1 MHFQQAAILFLQW
14 IAFRMYFTIIFQWFP
29 IFSFISIHSMEY
41 MHWDPFFVCEVQ
53 NLVPFSFPTIESF
66 IGSYERNEM
75 CMHMQWCWWN
85 ITGKIVYLN
94 LYNIWHLTFIYVTI
108 YNNNGNCF
116 SLCLYVS
123 VAHTNQKKIM
133 HNTYTIYGHLY
144 TYTLLA
150 YICLYARYFICFI
163 TELHV

>member
-1 MHFQQAAILFLQW
+1 MNCIQNVFYNNISVVSDFFHS
-14 IAFRMYFTIIFQWFP
+14 FP
-29 IFSFISIHSMEY
+29 IHSMEY

-123 VAHTNQKKIM
+123 VAHTNQKKSCIIHLLYM
-133 HNTYTIYGHLY
+133 DTYIHILY
-144 TYTLLA
+144 WPTFVYMRDISFVL
-150 YICLYARYFICFI
+150 
-163 TELHV
+163 

>member
-1 MHFQQAAILFLQW
+1 MNCIQNVFYNNISVVSDFFHSFLYIVWSICIEILFLYVK
-14 IAFRMYFTIIFQWFP
+14 FRIL
-29 IFSFISIHSMEY
+29 S
-41 MHWDPFFVCEVQ
+41 
-53 NLVPFSFPTIESF
+53 PFSFPTIESF

-123 VAHTNQKKIM
+123 VAHTNQKKSCIIHLLYM
-133 HNTYTIYGHLY
+133 DTYIHILY
-144 TYTLLA
+144 WPTFVYMRDISFVL
-150 YICLYARYFICFI
+150 
-163 TELHV
+163 

>member
-1 MHFQQAAILFLQW
+1 MNCIQNVFYNNISVVSDFFHSFLYIVWSICIEILFLYVK
-14 IAFRMYFTIIFQWFP
+14 FRIL
-29 IFSFISIHSMEY
+29 S
-41 MHWDPFFVCEVQ
+41 
-53 NLVPFSFPTIESF
+53 PFSFPTIESF

-133 HNTYTIYGHLY
+133 HNTSTIYGHLY

-150 YICLYARYFICFI
+150 YICLYARHFICFI